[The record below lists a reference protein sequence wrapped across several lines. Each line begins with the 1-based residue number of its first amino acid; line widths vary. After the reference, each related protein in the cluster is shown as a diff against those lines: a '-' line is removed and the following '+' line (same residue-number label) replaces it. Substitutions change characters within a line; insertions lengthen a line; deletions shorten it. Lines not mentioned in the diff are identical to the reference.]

1 MHISHSGVERE
12 AKMGG
17 PATRQASNVDN
28 RRRGWARTQESLRR
42 VGSLGRTLSEDLL
55 AILGVS
61 LAMILEQLLAVGAVV
76 PA

>member
-1 MHISHSGVERE
+1 MVHR
-12 AKMGG
+12 
-17 PATRQASNVDN
+17 
-28 RRRGWARTQESLRR
+28 WARTQESLRR
-42 VGSLGRTLSEDLL
+42 VGSLGRTLTEDLL

>member
-1 MHISHSGVERE
+1 VATAAEDRAALQRDRE
-12 AKMGG
+12 AR
-17 PATRQASNVDN
+17 PNVDN

-61 LAMILEQLLAVGAVV
+61 LAMILEQLVAVGAVV